1 MIMSITASGSGPVTR
16 ADIDPQSDGVVT
28 YNSENDPGD
37 PYGRYEPDDPEVLS
51 KLFRIRS

>member
-1 MIMSITASGSGPVTR
+1 MSITASGSGPVTH
-16 ADIDPQSDGVVT
+16 ADIDPQSDGIVT